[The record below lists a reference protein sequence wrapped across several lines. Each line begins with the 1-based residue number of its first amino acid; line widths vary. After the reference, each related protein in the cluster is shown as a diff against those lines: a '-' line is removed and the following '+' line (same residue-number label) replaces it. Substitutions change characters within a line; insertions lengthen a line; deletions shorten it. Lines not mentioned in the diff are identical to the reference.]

1 MLREHWLTRIALG
14 CAIFGLIIL
23 AFYYEKSECEWKTI
37 NGISKDSAGS
47 KVSIFGRIREIKQY
61 ENSISFQVYDG
72 NTINAVIFNPA
83 KEDFIQI
90 QDNDLLNICGSVSKY
105 KGKLEIIV
113 ESFKVV

>member
-1 MLREHWLTRIALG
+1 
-14 CAIFGLIIL
+14 
-23 AFYYEKSECEWKTI
+23 
-37 NGISKDSAGS
+37 
-47 KVSIFGRIREIKQY
+47 
-61 ENSISFQVYDG
+61 
-72 NTINAVIFNPA
+72 VIFNPA